1 MQFEVLKIRQ
11 IQSSSSRLEKEEI
24 SNIEEIMS
32 KSPTTEFQN
41 GNILNTCWL
50 NKKYLG

>member
-1 MQFEVLKIRQ
+1 MQFEVLKICQ

-24 SNIEEIMS
+24 SSIEEIMS
-32 KSPTTEFQN
+32 KSPTIEFQN
-41 GNILNTCWL
+41 GNSLNNCWL